1 MSVLRCVRAADVAAG
16 VREDAAAVD
25 VMCVLMLV
33 RSVGG
38 DERNAAASSILE
50 SIKRLPVME
59 VSSLED
65 TQRGQVDM
73 VRRV

>member
-16 VREDAAAVD
+16 MREDAAAVD

-50 SIKRLPVME
+50 SIKRDSDRDFAE
-59 VSSLED
+59 VQ
-65 TQRGQVDM
+65 QRLFCS
-73 VRRV
+73 